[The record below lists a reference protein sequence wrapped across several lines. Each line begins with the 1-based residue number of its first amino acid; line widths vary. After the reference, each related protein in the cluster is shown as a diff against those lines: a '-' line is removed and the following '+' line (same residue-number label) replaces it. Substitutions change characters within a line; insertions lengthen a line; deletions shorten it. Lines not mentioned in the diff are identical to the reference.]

1 MTDHADS
8 NEVNLACYPQKQWK
22 EPEHAALHQDA
33 VAHAP
38 PPSFSSQGQRVNY
51 AEGGPVP
58 IVIRP
63 AGDLCGGAGGW
74 LSGDPRSKH
83 QDGHKAVV
91 AKQVL
96 ALDQKTHAVV
106 NQS

>member
-8 NEVNLACYPQKQWK
+8 NEVGLACYFQKQWK
-22 EPEHAALHQDA
+22 ESEHATLHQDA

-38 PPSFSSQGQRVNY
+38 PPPLSSQGQRVNH
-51 AEGGPVP
+51 AESGPVP

-63 AGDLCGGAGGW
+63 AGNLCGDTGGW
-74 LSGDPRSKH
+74 LSGNPRSKH

-91 AKQVL
+91 AKPVP
-96 ALDQKTHAVV
+96 ALDQ
-106 NQS
+106 